1 MKNNKMTTNDD
12 NDDEIYP
19 TVKITR
25 GGELPEGATES
36 GNEESDN
43 DRIFDKTTKYDPHR
57 ALNINLNEESVQ
69 SKESVA
75 QSIDTSVIS
84 STEKLTKPKKK
95 STSKSKHQQQK
106 SGDSNKLTTSV
117 NSEEQYST
125 TTKSSTIIEEKT
137 QKKPKIK
144 EKS

>member
-1 MKNNKMTTNDD
+1 MTTNDD

-57 ALNINLNEESVQ
+57 ALNIDLDEKPKEKISNMNLKHEKLNHTKKLTDKFPKTFQ
-69 SKESVA
+69 SFVLMRRSFMWILTQRLSQKTFMQIYLSLVLLL
-75 QSIDTSVIS
+75 DS
-84 STEKLTKPKKK
+84 ST
-95 STSKSKHQQQK
+95 
-106 SGDSNKLTTSV
+106 DA
-117 NSEEQYST
+117 
-125 TTKSSTIIEEKT
+125 
-137 QKKPKIK
+137 
-144 EKS
+144 